1 MTTFE
6 RIKKLAKDHGMTI
19 AEVNEKAGLGK
30 NSLYNWKYQKPS
42 YESLKKVADVL
53 GTTPDFLNGVTSDKT
68 EGKIQWKDLG
78 MPYGGHIPDELN
90 DIIDSAESDSFS
102 EDQKTL
108 LNNYLDE
115 MASDFS
121 DILNIDDT
129 QEAYNQLMNK

>member
-1 MTTFE
+1 MSTIERIVDMTTFE

-19 AEVNEKAGLGK
+19 AEVNQKAGLGK

-90 DIIDSAESDSFS
+90 DMIDSIAE
-102 EDQKTL
+102 T
-108 LNNYLDE
+108 YLKNHPELIKDK
-115 MASDFS
+115 
-121 DILNIDDT
+121 
-129 QEAYNQLMNK
+129 YKGKW